1 MLCLKLLSASK
12 EKSWQF
18 ADRCCVFI
26 CCKIVKTVVN
36 SQESDTSVWPLADA
50 DTDLH
55 LTMILC
61 FNLLITGSHF
71 KPANHTL
78 LIVTPLVHVGGWLM
92 AYFYSTIQDVD
103 FRVH

>member
-18 ADRCCVFI
+18 VDRCCVFI

-50 DTDLH
+50 DTNPQPD
-55 LTMILC
+55 
-61 FNLLITGSHF
+61 ND
-71 KPANHTL
+71 
-78 LIVTPLVHVGGWLM
+78 PL
-92 AYFYSTIQDVD
+92 F
-103 FRVH
+103 